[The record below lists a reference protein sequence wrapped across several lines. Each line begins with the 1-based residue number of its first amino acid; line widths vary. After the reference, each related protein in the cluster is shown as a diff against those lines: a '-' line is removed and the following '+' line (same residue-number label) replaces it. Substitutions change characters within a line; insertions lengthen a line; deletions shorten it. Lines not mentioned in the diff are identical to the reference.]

1 MLARL
6 HAHIKKRGE
15 REKMEET
22 DLYGYRHQIVRVY
35 WNKGLTEEE
44 LSEIMRLPLRVVRE
58 MVRMKM
64 GGE

>member
-1 MLARL
+1 
-6 HAHIKKRGE
+6 
-15 REKMEET
+15 MEET
-22 DLYGYRHQIVRVY
+22 DLYGYRHQIVRAY

-44 LSEIMRLPLRVVRE
+44 LSEIMGLSLRVIRE